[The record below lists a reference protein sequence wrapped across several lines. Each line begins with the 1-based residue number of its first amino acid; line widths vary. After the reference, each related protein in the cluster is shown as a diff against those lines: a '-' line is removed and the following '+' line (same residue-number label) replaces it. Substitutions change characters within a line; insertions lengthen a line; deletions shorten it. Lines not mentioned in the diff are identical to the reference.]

1 MSVRSHTKKTV
12 VIIGGGAAGHQ
23 IAYQL
28 RDVARV
34 ILVDPKTYWEVPMA
48 LPRLLAD
55 PKSLPARIPY
65 AEFLDTSQH
74 IQGRVTALS
83 DTSAKVILN
92 NGQEKLITF
101 HYAVIATGSASLDP
115 LIKAKASTEADRAT
129 EIQAFHEKLQRARS
143 VVIVGAGPVG
153 VETAAELRETL
164 PALNVAIVHSKQQI
178 LNNAPDKFSGWAETY
193 LRKKGVRFVLGETVI
208 SPGPGEQPA
217 DAKVVTSSG
226 KNLPADA
233 VIWAAGT
240 HPVTGLVADSWPDV
254 VQPDGLIRVDQ
265 YLRVVGHPAIFAVGD
280 VTNLPENRLAIVAGL
295 HVKSVVANMKHL
307 IDAHALSQISLKP
320 YKPTVPG
327 KGMGKLMIISLG
339 RLDGLSSLPFGQFR
353 ASFFARKIKSHDM
366 LVGMSRKAVGL
377 K

>member
-1 MSVRSHTKKTV
+1 MPNHSHAKKTV

-65 AEFLDTSQH
+65 ADFLDATQH
-74 IQGRVTALS
+74 IQGRVTELS
-83 DTSAKVILN
+83 DTTAKVTRNDGLVKVIN
-92 NGQEKLITF
+92 F
-101 HYAVIATGSASLDP
+101 HHAVIATGSASLDP
-115 LIKAKASTEADRAT
+115 LIKAQASTEAERAA
-129 EIQAFHEKLQRARS
+129 EIQIFHNKLQQARS

-153 VETAAELRETL
+153 VETAAELREKF
-164 PALNVAIVHSKQQI
+164 PDLNVAVVHSKQQI
-178 LNNAPDKFSGWAETY
+178 LNNAPDKFAGWAVTY
-193 LRKKGVRFVLGETVI
+193 LRDKGVRLVLGESVT
-208 SPGPGEQPA
+208 SPAPGEQPA

-226 KNLPADA
+226 KTLPADT

-240 HPVTGLVADSWPDV
+240 RPVTGLVADSWPDV
-254 VQPDGLIRVDQ
+254 MQPDGLIRVDQ

-280 VTNLPENRLAIVAGL
+280 ITNLPENRLAIVAGL
-295 HVKSVVANMKHL
+295 HVKSVVANLKRL
-307 IDAHALSQISLKP
+307 IDAPALSQVSLKP
-320 YKPTVPG
+320 YKPAVPG
-327 KGMGKLMIISLG
+327 KGMGKLMIVSLG